1 MQNNV
6 SMPHNMRWVIL
17 AALLLIIFQSTQDL
31 PLFYLDEMR
40 FGMASDYV
48 WYIGINS
55 GVLPI
60 SYRVVLSHLRWLPLF
75 ILGGS
80 AMVLAVQQRRLPR
93 AVHRADAYIVAF
105 LIFTIVSCLYSI
117 NSSIS
122 FMRAISVILM
132 YGAVFWGVWIY
143 ADEFGVEAVVSIII
157 TASAIVFGLHIINA
171 MSDPAGSFP
180 YLGRFQGWTINPG
193 VAASH
198 VSFLLPLALW
208 IASQKARWQYW
219 LLVGVMLFVLIMSQT
234 RTELVAAAIGST
246 YFLVRTYPKRIYI
259 SLLSTI
265 SVLTVSYLWI
275 EAGPR
280 LFPIGTDFKLDNAD
294 DIFVDNNLEFGQE
307 QNDISMLEPWY
318 KRFNPR
324 TNDAKTIA
332 HRTEKWRMGLEYFL
346 ERPLQG
352 FGFGTEDQLFAYHD
366 VNPQDYQLSGAY
378 MHNSYL
384 GLVLQVGIIGA
395 ALFYLPLASLI
406 LHELLTKRN
415 MRNKPLFTA
424 LLSVILT
431 CMVAGMSSSDLYS
444 MGNAKSFV
452 FWTSV
457 MLLVRANNTSKDIYL
472 QI

>member
-6 SMPHNMRWVIL
+6 SMPRNMRWVIL
-17 AALLLIIFQSTQDL
+17 AALLLIIFQSTRSL

-40 FGMASDYV
+40 FDMASDYV

-60 SYRVVLSHLRWLPLF
+60 TLRIVLSYLRWLPLF

-80 AMVLAVQQRRLPR
+80 AMVLAVQQRRMPR

-105 LIFTIVSCLYSI
+105 LIFTLVSCLYSI

-122 FMRAISVILM
+122 FMRAVSVILM

-143 ADEFGVEAVVSIII
+143 ADEFGVEAVASIII
-157 TASAIVFGLHIINA
+157 TASAIVFGLHIIDA
-171 MSDPAGSFP
+171 IVDPIGSFP
-180 YLGRFQGWTINPG
+180 YLGRFRGWMVNPG
-193 VAASH
+193 TAAGYAA
-198 VSFLLPLALW
+198 VLLPLTLW
-208 IASQKARWQYW
+208 IASQKSRWQYW

-234 RTELVAAAIGST
+234 RTEIVAATIGSM

-265 SVLTVSYLWI
+265 SVLAVSYLWI

-294 DIFVDNNLEFGQE
+294 DIFIDNNLEFGQE
-307 QNDISMLEPWY
+307 QNDIPMLEPWY

-324 TNDAKTIA
+324 TNDAKTLA

-366 VNPQDYQLSGAY
+366 VNLPDYQLSGAY

-395 ALFYLPLASLI
+395 ALFYVPLASLI
-406 LHELLTKRN
+406 LYELLAVRN
-415 MRNKPLFTA
+415 TRNTPLFTA
-424 LLSVILT
+424 LLSVVLT
-431 CMVAGMSSSDLYS
+431 CMIAGMFSSDLYS

-452 FWTSV
+452 FWISV
-457 MLLVRANNTSKDIYL
+457 MLLVRANNTSKDIHL